1 MTTNHDAN
9 TWEKYI
15 KTVGLN
21 IQRER
26 INRNMSQEQLAYS
39 AGISR
44 FSYQQ
49 LEKGESRPHSP
60 ANPALRNIMA
70 ISQILEVPLDTLLP
84 VDWPDLRAR

>member
-1 MTTNHDAN
+1 MTINHDAN
-9 TWEKYI
+9 TWENYI

-44 FSYQQ
+44 FSYRN
-49 LEKGESRPHSP
+49 LRKASL
-60 ANPALRNIMA
+60 ALTHPRT
-70 ISQILEVPLDTLLP
+70 PL
-84 VDWPDLRAR
+84 

>member
-1 MTTNHDAN
+1 MTINHDAN
-9 TWEKYI
+9 TWENYI

-70 ISQILEVPLDTLLP
+70 ISQILEVPLDALLP
-84 VDWPDLRAR
+84 ADWPDLRA

>member
-1 MTTNHDAN
+1 MTINHDAN
-9 TWEKYI
+9 TWENYI

-21 IQRER
+21 IQKVR
-26 INRNMSQEQLAYS
+26 ISRNMSQEQLAYS

-60 ANPALRNIMA
+60 ANPALRSIMA
-70 ISQILEVPLDTLLP
+70 ISQILGVSLDVLLP
-84 VDWPDLRAR
+84 ADWPDLRA